1 MYLSPGT
8 CSAVT
13 GLLAV
18 QLVPPPWHC
27 PGRRHPLSWSVPAQV
42 DEGGS
47 QGPPPPLAHK
57 EIFADINRFID
68 GTEYGSSMS
77 VDISLIEWLAP
88 VFGSQMLAASG
99 SSPFGRPA
107 PVLGPA
113 PVSRVPGTG
122 TCCCPPVAKGVRCPG
137 GPALLLGQSPP
148 TRVCWSGVLHPVLPA
163 SAGRRRQGLW
173 EGACGGLLPWRCR

>member
-1 MYLSPGT
+1 MSHPPGT
-8 CSAVT
+8 ARGVDIPSLGVCRHRWTREAVRDRLH
-13 GLLAV
+13 LL
-18 QLVPPPWHC
+18 LN
-27 PGRRHPLSWSVPAQV
+27 
-42 DEGGS
+42 
-47 QGPPPPLAHK
+47 K

-77 VDISLIEWLAP
+77 VDISLIEWLTP

-137 GPALLLGQSPP
+137 GPALLLGQPPP
-148 TRVCWSGVLHPVLPA
+148 TRVCRSGVLHPVLPA